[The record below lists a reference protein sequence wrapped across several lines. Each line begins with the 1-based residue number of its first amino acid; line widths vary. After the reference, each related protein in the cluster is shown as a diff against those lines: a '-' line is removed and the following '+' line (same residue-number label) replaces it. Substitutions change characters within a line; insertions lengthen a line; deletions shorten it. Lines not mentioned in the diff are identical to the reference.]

1 MTEVQ
6 MHLSRS
12 RYALAITYILT
23 FTSCLAACSAPQHP
37 QTTGKGKDSFD
48 CGDKTVLVVPTDGTA
63 PKDVYLCHG
72 DILTWDP
79 HHHTFQVSFPN
90 KYPFEGNPMT
100 FQNDPQNPDKLIVS
114 PPAKKTGSLLVYH
127 YNIIV
132 DTLPVTDPQVVGG
145 GYHSN

>member
-1 MTEVQ
+1 

-23 FTSCLAACSAPQHP
+23 ITLCLTAGCNDKNKPSVA
-37 QTTGKGKDSFD
+37 GKGKDSFD

-63 PKDVYLCHG
+63 PKDVYLCKG

-79 HHHTFQVSFPN
+79 NHHTFQVSFPS
-90 KYPFEGNPMT
+90 KYPFEGNPVT
-100 FQNDPQNPDKLIVS
+100 FQSDPQNPDKLIVS
-114 PPAKKTGSLLVYH
+114 PPAKQTGSLLVYH